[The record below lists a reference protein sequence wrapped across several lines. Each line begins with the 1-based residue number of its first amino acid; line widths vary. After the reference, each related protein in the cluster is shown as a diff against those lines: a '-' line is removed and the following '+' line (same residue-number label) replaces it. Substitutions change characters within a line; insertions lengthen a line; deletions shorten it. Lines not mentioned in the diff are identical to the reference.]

1 MIKLNGALG
10 TKMGFS
16 GHFDGLSKKNGALVV
31 LLMFSRHQ
39 MPMFLLFYSYLCNCR
54 SATEV
59 CNGLSYLD
67 LIINQIEVG
76 FWFFFLHT
84 IFQIYIGFV
93 KTIGCLQS
101 LNSKHGCN
109 VPLILMNTIRTHDGT
124 LKVTD
129 FPIHILS
136 S

>member
-1 MIKLNGALG
+1 
-10 TKMGFS
+10 
-16 GHFDGLSKKNGALVV
+16 
-31 LLMFSRHQ
+31 
-39 MPMFLLFYSYLCNCR
+39 MPMFLLFYFYLCNCR

-76 FWFFFLHT
+76 FWSFFLHT